1 MRNRNPAGAVVVQCA
16 DEDSCTPLTCE
27 VCLAE
32 IPADA
37 VNVTDTQDYVH
48 HFCGLGC
55 FDIWQK
61 QAAPRQKDSP

>member
-1 MRNRNPAGAVVVQCA
+1 M
-16 DEDSCTPLTCE
+16 
-27 VCLAE
+27 AE

-55 FDIWQK
+55 LEHWQK
-61 QAAPRQKDSP
+61 QSRVNLNRTPTKSPNQLK